1 VRTVG
6 AHLGVIVAFAL
17 PAVVL
22 WWHAWS
28 GGPASTVRCDCLD
41 PGQQVWFVAWPA
53 YALLHGFH
61 LFSTTWLW
69 PSRGVNLLSN
79 ASSPLV
85 GVVLAPVTWL
95 FGPFVATTVALTLA
109 PALSAY
115 GCFLACRRVVSFAPA
130 WWVGGLLFGYSPFV
144 VENVVQGHL
153 GLALLV
159 VPPLVVVL
167 LHEILVRRRWSP
179 VASGVALGLLLFAQF
194 LISQEILLLTL
205 LAAAAGVV
213 LAAAVSPRQ
222 IKAAFA
228 SALRASA
235 IAAVVAGATLA
246 YPVWFMLK
254 GPEAVEGSIWNG
266 AQVLF
271 VSKAYDIWNAG
282 HYLSHLASFP
292 PGAGQGPPV
301 EFLGIAVLAAAAL
314 ALALAWRRRV
324 VWVLAAVAVVTTVC
338 SFGTGVWVSPTKA
351 YFWKWLPWRFVIDR
365 PVFENVEAVH
375 FSAFAD
381 LALALIIAVGI
392 GAAHSWSGWKQAP
405 TAIRGF
411 GVVALAGA
419 VLAMVVPQ
427 WATYGAPVAVQKVSL
442 PPWYATVGR
451 TVPVGSVVASYP
463 FPASAALE
471 SRPLV
476 WQAADGMRF
485 RLAGGY
491 VKYPGPGQG
500 VIGTGPKGSATWTLD
515 ALTSASAGTA
525 FTPTPSEIV
534 ALRQALRRWQVS
546 YVVVADTG
554 PVPVEAAGLFTAV
567 TGSAPR
573 LSHRAWVWDL
583 RAGRPPTPPAAAVEA
598 TSFISCRTPA
608 VRLGAVSPD
617 RALPQQFNRCIVRG
631 VTASSS

>member
-1 VRTVG
+1 VRAVG
-6 AHLGVIVAFAL
+6 AHLGVVVAFAL

-28 GGPASTVRCDCLD
+28 GGAASIVRCDCLD

-115 GCFLACRRVVSFAPA
+115 GCWLACRRIVTWAPA
-130 WWVGGLLFGYSPFV
+130 WWIGGFLFGYSPFV

-159 VPPLVVVL
+159 VPPLVVVV
-167 LHEILVRRRWSP
+167 LHEILVRRRRSP
-179 VASGVALGLLLFAQF
+179 VACGVALGLLLFAQF
-194 LISQEILLLTL
+194 FISQEILLLTVLTASVAVAVAAL
-205 LAAAAGVV
+205 L
-213 LAAAVSPRQ
+213 SPRRTRVV
-222 IKAAFA
+222 FPH
-228 SALRASA
+228 ALRSLAVA
-235 IAAVVAGATLA
+235 VVVAGVTLA

-254 GPEAVEGSIWNG
+254 GPENIKGSIWNG

-271 VSKAYDIWNAG
+271 VSMAYDIWNAG
-282 HYLSHLASFP
+282 AYLKHIPSFP
-292 PGAGQGPPV
+292 AGAGQGPQV
-301 EFLGIAVLAAAAL
+301 EFLGFAVLAVAVVAL
-314 ALALAWRRRV
+314 ALARRQRV
-324 VWVLAAVAVVTTVC
+324 VWVLAAVAVVVTVC
-338 SFGTGVWVSPTKA
+338 SFGAAVWVSPGRA
-351 YFWKWLPWRFVIDR
+351 YFWKWLPWQWVTNG
-365 PVFENVEAVH
+365 PVLQNVEAVH
-375 FSAFAD
+375 FAALAD
-381 LALALIIAVGI
+381 LALALVIAVGI
-392 GAAHSWSGWKQAP
+392 GAARSWSGWKKRP
-405 TAIRGF
+405 RMLRG
-411 GVVALAGA
+411 GGPVALAGA

-515 ALTSASAGTA
+515 ALDSAPAGST

-534 ALRQALRRWQVS
+534 ALRQALGRWDVS

-583 RAGRPPTPPAAAVEA
+583 RTRPRALRPAAELEA
-598 TSFISCRTPA
+598 TSFTACRTPA
-608 VRLGAVSPD
+608 VNLGAVPPD
-617 RALPQQFNRCIVRG
+617 RPLPQQFNRCIVRA
-631 VTASSS
+631 VAA